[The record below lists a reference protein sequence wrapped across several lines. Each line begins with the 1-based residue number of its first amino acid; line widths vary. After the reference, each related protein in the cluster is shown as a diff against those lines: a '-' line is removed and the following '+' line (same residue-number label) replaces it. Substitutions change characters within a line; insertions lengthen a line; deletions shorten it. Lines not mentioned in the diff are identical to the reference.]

1 MISSHYSFKLV
12 QNKKIKVADVAEDIP
27 AALSVNSG
35 TDFDNDKRSFIK
47 LAGIVGA
54 GVVASQL
61 LPSKAEALV
70 MGGTPSTSVVGVK
83 DSGNTRVDPAI
94 KTGNLILK
102 KTIGLTGS
110 GTVHTPASG
119 KKIRI
124 YNAKFSLSA
133 DMTSVAFRFT
143 AGGTNFEY
151 YYAPKTGGLYGS
163 NNHPNYIEGGVD
175 EVFYAVIDG
184 TGTVQINMDYLEV

>member
-1 MISSHYSFKLV
+1 MIDSKYSFKLV
-12 QNKKIKVADVAEDIP
+12 SNKKVDNTKGGVDFVDAPKNKAE
-27 AALSVNSG
+27 
-35 TDFDNDKRSFIK
+35 FDNEKRSFIK

-83 DSGNTRVDPAI
+83 DSSNTRVDPAI

-102 KTIGLTGS
+102 KTVGLNAS

-143 AGGTNFEY
+143 SGGTNFEY
-151 YYAPKTGGLYGS
+151 YYSPKTGGLYGS
-163 NNHPNYIEGGVD
+163 NNHPNYIEGGID
-175 EVFYAVIDG
+175 EVLYAVIDG

>member
-1 MISSHYSFKLV
+1 MDAAPTSTVESNLV
-12 QNKKIKVADVAEDIP
+12 DENRR
-27 AALSVNSG
+27 
-35 TDFDNDKRSFIK
+35 TFIK
-47 LAGIVGA
+47 LAGLA
-54 GVVASQL
+54 GLGIAVSSAMPQ
-61 LPSKAEALV
+61 KAEALV

-83 DSGNTRVDPAI
+83 DSTNTRVDPAI
-94 KTGNLILK
+94 KTGNLINK
-102 KTIGLTGS
+102 KTVALTGS

-119 KKIRI
+119 KKIRL

-143 AGGTNFEY
+143 SGGTNFEY

-175 EVFYAVIDG
+175 EVLYAVITG

>member
-1 MISSHYSFKLV
+1 MIPSRYSFKLV
-12 QNKKIKVADVAEDIP
+12 RNNDVDVAST
-27 AALSVNSG
+27 AAGVSATLD
-35 TDFDNDKRSFIK
+35 TDTSNQFDEEKRSFIK

-70 MGGTPSTSVVGVK
+70 MGGTPSTSVVGVR
-83 DSGNTRVDPAI
+83 DSTNTRVDPAI

-102 KTIGLTGS
+102 KTIGLTSS

-143 AGGTNFEY
+143 SGGTNFEY

>member
-1 MISSHYSFKLV
+1 MHKLPNDYSFKLV
-12 QNKKIKVADVAEDIP
+12 RGLPAGRSVKRAVSSAIKAENQVDENRR
-27 AALSVNSG
+27 AFL
-35 TDFDNDKRSFIK
+35 K
-47 LAGIVGA
+47 LAGLA
-54 GVVASQL
+54 GLGIAVSTAM
-61 LPSKAEALV
+61 PKKAEALV

-83 DSGNTRVDPAI
+83 DSSNTRVDPAI
-94 KTGNLILK
+94 KTGNLINK
-102 KTIGLTGS
+102 KTVALTSS

-119 KKIRI
+119 KKIRL

-143 AGGTNFEY
+143 SGGTNFEY

-175 EVFYAVIDG
+175 EVLYAVISG
-184 TGTVQINMDYLEV
+184 TGTVQINVDYLEV